1 MKKKKADRYRRAQGR
16 KIREEGKREGW
27 REIGKKVKQKLQ
39 RREGGGRNLG
49 WHRPNEQNSRLD
61 RKKHVNEH
69 STIRE
74 AEKLQEA

>member
-39 RREGGGRNLG
+39 RREGGGGTWVGIVPMSRIRVWIVRNM
-49 WHRPNEQNSRLD
+49 
-61 RKKHVNEH
+61 
-69 STIRE
+69 
-74 AEKLQEA
+74 

>member
-27 REIGKKVKQKLQ
+27 REIGKKGETEASEKG
-39 RREGGGRNLG
+39 GGGRNLG

>member
-27 REIGKKVKQKLQ
+27 REIGKKVK
-39 RREGGGRNLG
+39 
-49 WHRPNEQNSRLD
+49 LD